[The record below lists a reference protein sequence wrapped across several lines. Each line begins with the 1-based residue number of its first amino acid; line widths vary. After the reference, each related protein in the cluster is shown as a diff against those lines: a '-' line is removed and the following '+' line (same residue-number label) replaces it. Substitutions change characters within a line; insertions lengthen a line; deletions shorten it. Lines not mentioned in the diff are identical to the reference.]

1 MPKRGGRAV
10 GMAFREFDAAEFI
23 DTPEAVV
30 DYLNVVAE
38 ENGLAALYEA
48 LGTVARSEGMSRIAE
63 RTGLSRESLYKAL
76 SASGNP
82 SFATVNKVLRACGL
96 RLEIAID
103 NVRETSRGLAIV

>member
-38 ENGLAALYEA
+38 ENDLAALYGESWDEA
-48 LGTVARSEGMSRIAE
+48 KARLDAICAE
-63 RTGLSRESLYKAL
+63 V
-76 SASGNP
+76 SGQ
-82 SFATVNKVLRACGL
+82 
-96 RLEIAID
+96 
-103 NVRETSRGLAIV
+103 